1 MLTNIQKREKCISCA
16 TNLPS
21 DIVHIGSQYPSA
33 IFLDEKNKSQPSINS
48 SSLNLTRCTNKK
60 CNLVQLSSEYKLDY
74 VFDNYPYQSGIT
86 ATMQD
91 ILKDVIND
99 ALKVAKLKSESIV
112 LDIGG
117 NDGTMLG
124 LISTPV
130 RARINIDAAKGIDQ
144 TLTAP
149 DYQHIHAQFDA
160 NVYKKLNLPNPKLIT
175 SIAMFYHLDK
185 PLEFCQD
192 IVKIMDADTV
202 WVLQMTYLGTM
213 LEDNIFDNIVHE
225 HVAYYSL
232 FSVEALLKKVGLI
245 IADAKLVKSYGG
257 SLRLFIV
264 KDKEKFPKLHWRKYY
279 STVQEYEKI
288 NLTNSFEALYSFNS
302 RIQLVRKTLKD
313 LIDYIINESGP
324 IWGFGASTKGNMIL
338 QFLGINYKQIPYI
351 LDNSIK
357 KIGCKTTGSL
367 IPIVDE
373 SIYLKKLPKN
383 LLILPYYY
391 TDTFIQIIKRKL
403 KKGEKINLI
412 IPLPYP
418 KILTIQ
424 GDKIEK

>member
-1 MLTNIQKREKCISCA
+1 MCIPI
-16 TNLPS
+16 NKNP
-21 DIVHIGSQYPSA
+21 
-33 IFLDEKNKSQPSINS
+33 KNK
-48 SSLNLTRCTNKK
+48 
-60 CNLVQLSSEYKLDY
+60 
-74 VFDNYPYQSGIT
+74 YQEI
-86 ATMQD
+86 
-91 ILKDVIND
+91 
-99 ALKVAKLKSESIV
+99 
-112 LDIGG
+112 
-117 NDGTMLG
+117 
-124 LISTPV
+124 
-130 RARINIDAAKGIDQ
+130 
-144 TLTAP
+144 
-149 DYQHIHAQFDA
+149 Y
-160 NVYKKLNLPNPKLIT
+160 
-175 SIAMFYHLDK
+175 
-185 PLEFCQD
+185 
-192 IVKIMDADTV
+192 
-202 WVLQMTYLGTM
+202 
-213 LEDNIFDNIVHE
+213 NIFDNIVHE

-232 FSVEALLKKVGLI
+232 FSVEALLKKFGLI

-264 KDKEKFPKLHWRKYY
+264 KNKEKFPKTHWRKYY

-288 NLTNSFEALYSFNS
+288 NLTNSFEALYSFNG
-302 RIQLVRKTLKD
+302 RIQLIRKTLKD

-338 QFLGINYKQIPYI
+338 QFLGINHEQIPCI

-373 SIYLKKLPKN
+373 SIYLEKLPKN

-418 KILTIQ
+418 KILTIR